1 MDYTHYTSVKNR
13 FTASPNLCDL
23 FKLLS
28 IETWKRIEYA
38 YLKFGV
44 KVFET
49 TITQNIIFSINAYS
63 DQYGLDIEIFEAENE
78 RVNGND
84 FELIIRFPSDGLE
97 YYAPIQAKKIY
108 RDGRYHSMD
117 HGDQIQSLM
126 RYADS
131 KGAKALYLLYNF
143 DPSPIGGASFPVP
156 AELIGCTLISAEY
169 LFNNH
174 YNKRKKRN
182 GDETWIIPEFNDLNP
197 THAFCWHELVCPGK
211 ADDLYKKAQTKGIIE
226 KSNMDSVSVITSAN
240 NDFKSGF
247 FPINTFKQEGWENIK
262 NISVRKDEQFKKS
275 EPELQNDKLNYPDE
289 GYSIE
294 KSPDEKSVG
303 RQSLKE
309 KKRFPIFSPKSRI
322 IISHTQ
328 DGQ

>member
-1 MDYTHYTSVKNR
+1 MDYTEFTSVKNR
-13 FTASPNLCDL
+13 FVSSPNLCDL

-49 TITQNIIFSINAYS
+49 TITQNIIFSINAYR
-63 DQYGLDIEIFEAENE
+63 DQYGLDIEIFEAESE
-78 RVNGND
+78 KVNGND
-84 FELIIRFPSDGLE
+84 FELIIRFPSDRLE
-97 YYAPIQAKKIY
+97 YYTPIQAKKIY

-117 HGDQIQSLM
+117 HGDQIESLM

-131 KGAKALYLLYNF
+131 KDAKALYLLYNF

-156 AELIGCTLISAEY
+156 AELTGCTLISAEY
-169 LFNNH
+169 LFHNH

-182 GDETWIIPEFNDLNP
+182 GDDSWIIPDFNDLNP

-211 ADDLYKKAQTKGIIE
+211 ADDLYKKVQTKGIIE
-226 KSNMDSVSVITSAN
+226 KNNMQNVNVVTNAS

-247 FPINTFKQEGWENIK
+247 FPINTFTPEGWENIK
-262 NISVRKDEQFKKS
+262 NISVRKDEQIIKS
-275 EPELQNDKLNYPDE
+275 ESEFQNGKLNYPE
-289 GYSIE
+289 EEYSLE
-294 KSPDEKSVG
+294 KSSDEKSIE
-303 RQSLKE
+303 RQASKE

-322 IISHTQ
+322 IINHAQ
-328 DGQ
+328 GG